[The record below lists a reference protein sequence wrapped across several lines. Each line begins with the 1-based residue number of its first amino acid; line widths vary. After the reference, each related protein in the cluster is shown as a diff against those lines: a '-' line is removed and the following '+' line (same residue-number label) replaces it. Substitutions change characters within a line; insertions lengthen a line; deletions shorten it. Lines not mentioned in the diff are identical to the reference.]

1 MVDPA
6 LCPIPPGFEVM
17 GNFSNEFEHF
27 KETTGYDDGGWG
39 GHNYGFSNRWKNSN
53 IRSANIVCGFQFKIG
68 PDPGWR
74 WRRQPELS
82 ENKILGVVESGD
94 VTLFFPRQHSIN
106 NNADFFFRD
115 RGNYL
120 VALKWYNSI
129 ATEAYLN
136 KEYPHGSYGG
146 MNHFPSEPHWFR
158 SQPNPRPHLEQIR
171 DGQWHS
177 FLGVIYNDWYRRKTY
192 VTSGFFPTIGLWF
205 SPIPTHNFND
215 FIFLGMGIDMEN
227 MKPDPVLTYGVEDSG
242 KLLGDHILAE
252 HPLQIRIDDVPTN
265 QVEIRNVYAANVRYF
280 GARVPYNPALCNSE
294 AKAVRDAKARIVNLK
309 KQEAEA
315 RRNYV
320 DGGFGDESDPWRQ
333 IMDNIINIELP
344 NANADLSTAIF
355 NYGKCTKGL
364 DVNVV
369 VGKF

>member
-1 MVDPA
+1 
-6 LCPIPPGFEVM
+6 
-17 GNFSNEFEHF
+17 
-27 KETTGYDDGGWG
+27 
-39 GHNYGFSNRWKNSN
+39 
-53 IRSANIVCGFQFKIG
+53 
-68 PDPGWR
+68 
-74 WRRQPELS
+74 
-82 ENKILGVVESGD
+82 
-94 VTLFFPRQHSIN
+94 
-106 NNADFFFRD
+106 
-115 RGNYL
+115 
-120 VALKWYNSI
+120 
-129 ATEAYLN
+129 
-136 KEYPHGSYGG
+136 
-146 MNHFPSEPHWFR
+146 
-158 SQPNPRPHLEQIR
+158 
-171 DGQWHS
+171 
-177 FLGVIYNDWYRRKTY
+177 
-192 VTSGFFPTIGLWF
+192 
-205 SPIPTHNFND
+205 
-215 FIFLGMGIDMEN
+215 MGIDMEN

-369 VGKF
+369 VGEF